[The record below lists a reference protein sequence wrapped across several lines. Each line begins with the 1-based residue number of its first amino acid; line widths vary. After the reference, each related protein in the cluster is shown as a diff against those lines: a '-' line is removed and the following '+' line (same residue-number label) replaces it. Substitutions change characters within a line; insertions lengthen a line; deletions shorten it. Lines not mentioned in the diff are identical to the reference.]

1 MQSVSQEYLDA
12 FRKPVKYDRITGNIK
27 LVDGTVIPITDSSIV
42 QGSLQTKQRV
52 CGSKMDIGSCNIG
65 EISIGLFDSEAYDHD
80 FGGALIKLRYEICT
94 DLENDTWQSCD
105 LKPYFVDGQ
114 QVKRVRNKLTLKGYD
129 SAQKF
134 DKQIPE
140 ITSADL
146 FSTLN
151 YVANY
156 CGVGVATT
164 EDEFNAYPNANIT
177 ADFSSPRI
185 QTCQDCIMWI
195 AQTVNCCAFI
205 NHQGL
210 LVLKPYSFFSASTSA
225 LDRQVF
231 ATERT
236 GIEYS
241 DSRIYLAYLASYC
254 GGKSKNYEKIT
265 QSTGTD
271 APHVKE
277 GAISLP
283 QNPIISNLTEDEQD
297 AVNMAYLKNR
307 QLPARYIK
315 SKGFVDP
322 AIEPLDVV
330 GFLGGNIDVDKQ
342 IIGSV
347 TEVVWKFRGEGT
359 ITCNTFDE
367 ATNEAGSDSAAALMT
382 LSADDSSGTTTTTN
396 RIAPRKTQLE
406 KRVDALEERGG
417 DTFNDAIII
426 TQGDIPY
433 ILHSYSVVEYLRD
446 WIIAAKGPDTQII
459 VNGYIVHDEYSLDL
473 NTATIYSIV
482 RFDAATTNTGAL
494 SSKVLKIAV
503 SGGGRTSDGYS
514 YINFLVLDEN
524 DSKIRG
530 PFQSFGT
537 FGLVLTFSYVYAPDE
552 LHPFGYA
559 QIKAWTVYT
568 DKNGA
573 LVRITNALT
582 ILFASFFSTDE
593 YEAAIRLVKSPDVGN
608 EVIESTVKDD
618 GNSTLEKAMLY
629 TDTVAKSL
637 QDSFSNITEADREQI
652 EQNASDI
659 AAHNVRITAAE
670 AEIDEINAPTTGILP
685 QAKSYTDFV
694 ADELR
699 GEFGTT

>member
-65 EISIGLFDSEAYDHD
+65 EISVGLFDSEAYDHD

-94 DLENDTWQSCD
+94 DLENDTWESCD

-164 EDEFNAYPNANIT
+164 EDEFNAYPNADIT
-177 ADFSSPRI
+177 ADFSSKQI
-185 QTCQDCIMWI
+185 QTVQDCIMWI

-205 NHQGL
+205 NHKGL
-210 LVLKPYSFFSASTSA
+210 LVLKPYSFFGASTSA

-254 GGKSKNYEKIT
+254 GGKTKNYEKIM
-265 QSTGTD
+265 QGTGTD
-271 APHVKE
+271 APHIKE

-283 QNPIISNLTEDEQD
+283 QNPIISSLTEDEQD
-297 AVNMAYLKNR
+297 AVNMAYLQNR

-322 AIEPLDVV
+322 AIEPLDVI

-367 ATNEAGSDSAAALMT
+367 ATNEAGSDSAAAFMT
-382 LSADDSSGTTTTTN
+382 LSTDSSDTTTTTN

-406 KRVDALEERGG
+406 KLVDELMAKGG
-417 DTFNDAIII
+417 DTAKYLKTADGAATAQTYAQGLVILNEKGQVLFQLLNGTPGSGGTLQMQQDALNIN
-426 TQGDIPY
+426 TNSPY
-433 ILHSYSVVEYLRD
+433 NISVNPNYIQIYSSVGNVL
-446 WIIAAKGPDTQII
+446 INANQISI
-459 VNGYIVHDEYSLDL
+459 STSGGLSLQVDSSGLSVNG
-473 NTATIYSIV
+473 N
-482 RFDAATTNTGAL
+482 
-494 SSKVLKIAV
+494 KI
-503 SGGGRTSDGYS
+503 G
-514 YINFLVLDEN
+514 
-524 DSKIRG
+524 
-530 PFQSFGT
+530 
-537 FGLVLTFSYVYAPDE
+537 
-552 LHPFGYA
+552 
-559 QIKAWTVYT
+559 
-568 DKNGA
+568 
-573 LVRITNALT
+573 
-582 ILFASFFSTDE
+582 
-593 YEAAIRLVKSPDVGN
+593 
-608 EVIESTVKDD
+608 
-618 GNSTLEKAMLY
+618 
-629 TDTVAKSL
+629 
-637 QDSFSNITEADREQI
+637 
-652 EQNASDI
+652 
-659 AAHNVRITAAE
+659 
-670 AEIDEINAPTTGILP
+670 
-685 QAKSYTDFV
+685 
-694 ADELR
+694 
-699 GEFGTT
+699 

>member
-27 LVDGTVIPITDSSIV
+27 LVDGTIIPITDSSIV

-65 EISIGLFDSEAYDHD
+65 EISVGLFDSEAYDHD

-164 EDEFNAYPNANIT
+164 EDEFNAYPNANIK

-210 LVLKPYSFFSASTSA
+210 LILKPYSFFSASTSA

-254 GGKSKNYEKIT
+254 GGKSKNYDRIT
-265 QSTGTD
+265 QGTGTD
-271 APHVKE
+271 APHIKE

-283 QNPIISNLTEDEQD
+283 QNPIISSLTEDEQD
-297 AVNMAYLKNR
+297 AVNMAYLQNR

-322 AIEPLDVV
+322 AIEPLDVI

-367 ATNEAGSDSAAALMT
+367 ATDEAGSDSAAALMT
-382 LSADDSSGTTTTTN
+382 LSTDDSSGTTTTTN

-406 KRVDALEERGG
+406 KRVDALEERGS

-459 VNGYIVHDEYSLDL
+459 VNGYIVHGEDSLDV

-482 RFDAATTNTGAL
+482 RFNAATTDTGEL
-494 SSKVLKIAV
+494 STKVLKVAI
-503 SGGGRTSDGYS
+503 SRGGRTSDGRS

-530 PFQSFGT
+530 PFQSYGT
-537 FGLVLTFSYVYAPDE
+537 FGLVLTFNLVYAPDD

-559 QIKAWTVYT
+559 YIKAWPVYT

-573 LVRITNALT
+573 LIRITNNVAAF
-582 ILFASFFSTDE
+582 FASFVSTDE

-618 GNSTLEKAMLY
+618 GSSTLEKAMMY

-652 EQNASDI
+652 KQNASDI

-670 AEIDEINAPTTGILP
+670 AGIDEINAPTTGILP

>member
-283 QNPIISNLTEDEQD
+283 QNPIISSLTEDEQD
-297 AVNMAYLKNR
+297 AVNMAYLQNR

-367 ATNEAGSDSAAALMT
+367 ATDEAGSDSAAALMT
-382 LSADDSSGTTTTTN
+382 LSADSSDTTITN

-406 KRVDALEERGG
+406 KRVDELEAKGG
-417 DTFNDAIII
+417 DTAKYLKTADGAATAQTTAQGLVVVNEQGQVLFQTANTTGSGGLLQLDFTGVKINTNSPYNIVIENGRIFLQSISVQIELNPSFIRLQNGNNIDFQMYQTGFYINTPNARLRVDAD
-426 TQGDIPY
+426 GLY
-433 ILHSYSVVEYLRD
+433 
-446 WIIAAKGPDTQII
+446 
-459 VNGYIVHDEYSLDL
+459 VNG
-473 NTATIYSIV
+473 N
-482 RFDAATTNTGAL
+482 
-494 SSKVLKIAV
+494 KI
-503 SGGGRTSDGYS
+503 G
-514 YINFLVLDEN
+514 
-524 DSKIRG
+524 
-530 PFQSFGT
+530 
-537 FGLVLTFSYVYAPDE
+537 
-552 LHPFGYA
+552 
-559 QIKAWTVYT
+559 
-568 DKNGA
+568 
-573 LVRITNALT
+573 
-582 ILFASFFSTDE
+582 
-593 YEAAIRLVKSPDVGN
+593 
-608 EVIESTVKDD
+608 
-618 GNSTLEKAMLY
+618 
-629 TDTVAKSL
+629 
-637 QDSFSNITEADREQI
+637 
-652 EQNASDI
+652 
-659 AAHNVRITAAE
+659 
-670 AEIDEINAPTTGILP
+670 
-685 QAKSYTDFV
+685 
-694 ADELR
+694 
-699 GEFGTT
+699 